1 MDFIMKVRAFVL
13 FLAVISVTTA
23 AAQSPSVWSMDVH
36 LLSSVPLGRP
46 APGEGF
52 GWSGQSLAAN
62 DSALFGRWGQ
72 QGTRSYGV
80 FIRRQLGKVGQ
91 LAFGFEQMRRI
102 WTVEADWMPAS
113 SPAPLA
119 STKVDWIVAS
129 YALPILYRTEVTLT
143 PGWRLG
149 AGGGIVMEILPTNA
163 FSSTSVA
170 GGGDVFAV
178 EHESLRYGWNRWGM
192 ALELGI
198 VKEGDDADL
207 HIGGVLRPLIQPLIQ
222 GGLTG
227 QWNLG
232 QADAGAGYVER
243 VLDGSWWGLDI
254 RLILH

>member
-1 MDFIMKVRAFVL
+1 MKMRALVFFLCVL
-13 FLAVISVTTA
+13 PATAVN
-23 AAQSPSVWSMDVH
+23 AQARSEWSLDVH
-36 LLSSVPLGRP
+36 LLSSVAIGRP

-52 GWSGQSLAAN
+52 GWGGQALAAN

-72 QGTRSYGV
+72 KGTRSYGV
-80 FIRRQLGKVGQ
+80 YIRRQLGKVGQ

-102 WTVEADWMPAS
+102 WSVEADWTPDVALG
-113 SPAPLA
+113 AVA
-119 STKVDWIVAS
+119 STNMEWILAS
-129 YALPILYRTEVTLT
+129 YAIPILYRTEVTLS

-163 FSSTSVA
+163 FVSGSIT

-192 ALELGI
+192 ALELGF
-198 VKEGDDADL
+198 VKEGEDADF
-207 HIGGVLRPLIQPLIQ
+207 HFGGVLRPMIQPLIQ

-227 QWNLG
+227 RWNLG
-232 QADAGAGYVER
+232 QSDAGIGYLER
-243 VLDGSWWGLDI
+243 LLDGSWWGVDV